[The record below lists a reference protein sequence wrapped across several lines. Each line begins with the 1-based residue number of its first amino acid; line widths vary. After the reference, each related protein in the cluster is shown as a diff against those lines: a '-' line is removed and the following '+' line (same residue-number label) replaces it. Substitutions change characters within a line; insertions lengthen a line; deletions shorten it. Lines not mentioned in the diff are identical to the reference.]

1 MDLLDEAG
9 LDFIPDGSVG
19 RFKFRFF
26 NDAPQIGTQQ
36 FTTFAWIHLESP
48 EYSPQE
54 VKVRNPN
61 SLEVCGMVN
70 SPD

>member
-1 MDLLDEAG
+1 MPLL
-9 LDFIPDGSVG
+9 
-19 RFKFRFF
+19 
-26 NDAPQIGTQQ
+26 PQIGTQQ

-54 VKVRNPN
+54 VKVRDPN